1 MQLSHD
7 LASHIS
13 NRFCLMLLDFVER
26 FFSHFRFGW
35 PGMRRRKLV
44 LVYLSVCQV
53 WMNRFHSCVLF
64 ACLFCLFVCLFVFHA
79 THWTLRSGGD
89 VRGPDRA
96 ARVRTDDPGH
106 QFRALLRH
114 LSAVQGRL
122 HLHQEPRHVH
132 LAVHLDLRRPPHQVS
147 VRQPFVIASQQ
158 SGFGHPVT
166 SFFLPNRYGSTE
178 YYWVHVAVNRFYQV
192 SLGSNRFQ
200 QALLGFIA

>member
-64 ACLFCLFVCLFVFHA
+64 ACLFCLFVCLFFTRRTGPSGLVVTFVDLIAPHA
-79 THWTLRSGGD
+79 SVLTI
-89 VRGPDRA
+89 
-96 ARVRTDDPGH
+96 
-106 QFRALLRH
+106 
-114 LSAVQGRL
+114 
-122 HLHQEPRHVH
+122 
-132 LAVHLDLRRPPHQVS
+132 LAISFERYYAIC
-147 VRQPFVIASQQ
+147 QPFKAGYICTKSRAMFISLFTWICAGLLTRSVSASL
-158 SGFGHPVT
+158 S
-166 SFFLPNRYGSTE
+166 
-178 YYWVHVAVNRFYQV
+178 
-192 SLGSNRFQ
+192 
-200 QALLGFIA
+200 